1 MSNYSSTEY
10 KKNRKAILEASNYTC
25 HYCNAPAN
33 TADHIIPVSKGGGH
47 GIENLLPACTKCNSS
62 RQDKTLIRMPYWNR
76 RYVL

>member
-1 MSNYSSTEY
+1 MTNPYGSTEY
-10 KKNRKAILEASNYTC
+10 KKNRKIVLEASNNTC

-62 RQDKTLIRMPYWNR
+62 RQDKTLVRMRYWSKK
-76 RYVL
+76 YV